1 MADIDLV
8 GMTTQEL
15 RSLQKKL
22 NRELDKRTNQER
34 KALLKQFEK
43 MAQERGLSLSEL
55 IDDKEGTSSS
65 PAEKKPRGR
74 RPAAAKPA
82 KAPLPPMYSNP
93 NDSTQTWS
101 GRGRRPQWAVAWMDS
116 GRSLDELK
124 IESAN

>member
-1 MADIDLV
+1 MKDIDLV

-22 NRELDKRTNQER
+22 NRELDKRTNMER
-34 KALLKQFEK
+34 KALLRQFEK

-55 IDDKEGTSSS
+55 IDDKEGAPSAT
-65 PAEKKPRGR
+65 PAESKPRGR

-93 NDSTQTWS
+93 SDSSQTWS
-101 GRGRRPQWAVAWMDS
+101 GRGRRPQWAVDWMEA

-124 IESAN
+124 IAS